1 MLSYLCINQLNS
13 GSFSGTE
20 VQASQQ
26 TDVVNKLADEIE
38 KSKTLCKELEDD
50 LAKIMNDIGDAR
62 VSIIL
67 LSTNSMFTLSNY
79 NMM

>member
-1 MLSYLCINQLNS
+1 M
-13 GSFSGTE
+13 SFSGTE

-62 VSIIL
+62 VIIIL
-67 LSTNSMFTLSNY
+67 LYTNFRCLLLFISNY
-79 NMM
+79 TMM

>member
-1 MLSYLCINQLNS
+1 MSY
-13 GSFSGTE
+13 SGTE

-67 LSTNSMFTLSNY
+67 FYKNFPC
-79 NMM
+79 